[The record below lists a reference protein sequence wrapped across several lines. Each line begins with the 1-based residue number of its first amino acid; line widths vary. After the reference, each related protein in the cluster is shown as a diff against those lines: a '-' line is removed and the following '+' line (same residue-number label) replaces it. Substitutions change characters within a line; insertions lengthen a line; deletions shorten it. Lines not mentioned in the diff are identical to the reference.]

1 LFFSTRIAEKTDLIL
16 IKKHRPCVLSNI
28 SIVDISGDLP
38 VAV

>member
-1 LFFSTRIAEKTDLIL
+1 
-16 IKKHRPCVLSNI
+16 LSNI